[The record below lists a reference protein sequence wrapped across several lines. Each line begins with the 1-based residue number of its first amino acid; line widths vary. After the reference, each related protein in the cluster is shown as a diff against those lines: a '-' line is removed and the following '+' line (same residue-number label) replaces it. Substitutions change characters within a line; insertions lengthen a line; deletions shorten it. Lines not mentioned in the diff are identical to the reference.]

1 VAGFASLA
9 KDPFMPEVS
18 IGDHLSRLNLALQAL
33 ETRTTGKIPVDELSE
48 IKRVL
53 DDLRLRLWA
62 LLQASHAKDP
72 GGFEE
77 RFRVRRATE
86 LCTRLTTDLRNGLM
100 NPQHSEFADLWIAA
114 TDLSQ
119 AVHTARTQADGEA

>member
-1 VAGFASLA
+1 
-9 KDPFMPEVS
+9 MPDVS
-18 IGDHLSRLNLALQAL
+18 IGDHLSRLNLTLQAL
-33 ETRTTGKIPVDELSE
+33 EARADGGALPVEDLSNV
-48 IKRVL
+48 KRVL

-62 LLQASHAKDP
+62 LLRAAHIEDP
-72 GGFEE
+72 VGFEE

-86 LCTRLTTDLRNGLM
+86 LNSRLATDLRAGLM

>member
-1 VAGFASLA
+1 
-9 KDPFMPEVS
+9 MPEVS
-18 IGDHLSRLNLALQAL
+18 IGDHLSRLNLTLQAL
-33 ETRTTGKIPVDELSE
+33 EARASQGPMPVEELADV
-48 IKRVL
+48 KRVL

-62 LLQASHAKDP
+62 LLRAAHVEDP

-86 LCTRLTTDLRNGLM
+86 LNVRLAADLRAGLM
-100 NPQHSEFADLWIAA
+100 NPGHTEFADLWIAA

-119 AVHTARTQADGEA
+119 AVHAARTQPDGEA